1 MLPRQG
7 ITLYCIL
14 YALGMGTTPNAPV
27 LGTAAVYKPRGAVF
41 LRCKI
46 EESLSYFQHG
56 KAALHLASENGH
68 EEVADLLLM
77 HKAFVNAKSKLGL
90 TPLHLASQ
98 NGFNKL
104 VKVLIEK
111 HGASIDALSL
121 VSEEVFHHFVGLF
134 CDLSLASKTT
144 MV

>member
-1 MLPRQG
+1 M
-7 ITLYCIL
+7 
-14 YALGMGTTPNAPV
+14 
-27 LGTAAVYKPRGAVF
+27 AA
-41 LRCKI
+41 
-46 EESLSYFQHG
+46 
-56 KAALHLASENGH
+56 ENGH

-111 HGASIDALSL
+111 HGATIDALSL
-121 VSEEVFHHFVGLF
+121 VKIIVPLIGNFHKVEICALKRPER
-134 CDLSLASKTT
+134 LSFSAKYLTISN
-144 MV
+144 

>member
-1 MLPRQG
+1 M
-7 ITLYCIL
+7 
-14 YALGMGTTPNAPV
+14 
-27 LGTAAVYKPRGAVF
+27 
-41 LRCKI
+41 
-46 EESLSYFQHG
+46 
-56 KAALHLASENGH
+56 HLAAENGH

-111 HGASIDALSL
+111 HGATIDALSL
-121 VSEEVFHHFVGLF
+121 VRIIETSTVKVHQFEMYALKKTRKIKLF
-134 CDLSLASKTT
+134 CKQPNNI
-144 MV
+144 